1 MTDPSHA
8 PAAMPFLPQQTVP
21 SLELGKNQ
29 PFLPLVAFFFLA
41 HFLTAADGK
50 LIRHLS
56 FLAVVTSFASKS
68 ATLPTVTFR
77 YAVLVSKKLEAT
89 TEHAHAF

>member
-29 PFLPLVAFFFLA
+29 PFLPSVAFFLA

-50 LIRHLS
+50 LIQHLS
-56 FLAVVTSFASKS
+56 FLAVATSFASKS

-77 YAVLVSKKLEAT
+77 YAVLVSRKLEAT